1 MGAGGRPQPTPRLAV
16 LREVRDHSPTY
27 DDLTGLLIEWCNGR
41 REALDE
47 LMPLV
52 YPELERLA
60 RSYLRRERSDHT
72 LQTSALIG
80 EAYLRL
86 VDQDRVQW
94 QNRGH
99 FFGICAQMMRRI
111 LVDYA
116 RRHKAAKRPSAH
128 PRITYDD
135 QVGPGP
141 GPEVDV
147 LDLHEALNKLAEID
161 PRQSRVVELRYF
173 GGLTIEETAAA
184 MEVAP
189 STIKRE
195 WATAKAWLHR
205 ELARG

>member
-1 MGAGGRPQPTPRLAV
+1 MTETHG
-16 LREVRDHSPTY
+16 
-27 DDLTGLLIEWCNGR
+27 DLTGLLVEWGSGR

-60 RSYLRRERSDHT
+60 RSYLRRERADHT

-111 LVDYA
+111 LVDHA

-135 QVGPGP
+135 QAGPGLAP
-141 GPEVDV
+141 DVDV

-161 PRQSRVVELRYF
+161 PRQARVVELRYF

-184 MEVAP
+184 MEIAP

-205 ELARG
+205 ELSRD

>member
-1 MGAGGRPQPTPRLAV
+1 MT
-16 LREVRDHSPTY
+16 ETNE
-27 DDLTGLLIEWCNGR
+27 DLTGLLIEWRGGR
-41 REALDE
+41 RGALDE

-52 YPELERLA
+52 HAELARLA

-72 LQTSALIG
+72 LQTSALIN

-94 QNRGH
+94 QSRGH

-111 LVDYA
+111 LVDHA
-116 RRHKAAKRPSAH
+116 RRHKAAKRPSGH

-135 QVGPGP
+135 QVGPGRA
-141 GPEVDV
+141 PEVDV
-147 LDLHEALNKLAEID
+147 LDLHEALKKLAEID
-161 PRQSRVVELRYF
+161 SRQSRVVELRYF
-173 GGLTIEETAAA
+173 GGLTIEETAVAL
-184 MEVAP
+184 EVAP

-205 ELARG
+205 ELSRD